1 MSDREWLA
9 IIFITD
15 VHTDDV
21 DDSVTPMSTDYFPR
35 YSKAVLRTERDG
47 VVTEETVTVLADN
60 GGQSIYVAC
69 KYNNANVW
77 RSRLTRVT
85 S

>member
-1 MSDREWLA
+1 
-9 IIFITD
+9 
-15 VHTDDV
+15 
-21 DDSVTPMSTDYFPR
+21 MSTNYFPC
-35 YSKAVLRTERDG
+35 YVKAVLRTERDG
-47 VVTEETVTVLADN
+47 VVSEETVTVLADN
-60 GGQSIYVAC
+60 GGQTVYVAC

>member
-1 MSDREWLA
+1 MTGSVPVMSN
-9 IIFITD
+9 T
-15 VHTDDV
+15 
-21 DDSVTPMSTDYFPR
+21 YFPI

-47 VVTEETVTVLADN
+47 IVTEETVTVLADN
-60 GGQSIYVAC
+60 DGQTVYVAC

-77 RSRLTRVT
+77 RGRLTRVT

>member
-1 MSDREWLA
+1 MSK
-9 IIFITD
+9 T
-15 VHTDDV
+15 
-21 DDSVTPMSTDYFPR
+21 YFPC

-47 VVTEETVTVLADN
+47 VVSEETVTVLADN
-60 GGQSIYVAC
+60 DGQTVYVAC

-77 RSRLTRVT
+77 RSRLTAVT